1 MGDIDV
7 GYNLGNIYLLGNG
20 LKQNV
25 EKGIEIHIKYAEKG
39 VLKSINQM
47 GNIYVNELLKPRDM
61 DQALYYYNMGAELND
76 LKSQLALGDIYLR
89 GLGVKV
95 NNILGLKWYLIADK
109 FNKQEHK
116 ELKIEKS
123 DTEHNI
129 LVVKE
134 KMTTSEISES
144 NILAEQFLTR
154 H

>member
-1 MGDIDV
+1 M
-7 GYNLGNIYLLGNG
+7 
-20 LKQNV
+20 
-25 EKGIEIHIKYAEKG
+25 EIHIKYAEKG

-47 GNIYVNELLKPRDM
+47 GNIYFNELVKPRDI
-61 DQALYYYNMGAELND
+61 DQALYYYKMGAELND
-76 LKSQLALGDIYLR
+76 LQSQLALGYIYLR

-95 NNILGLKWYLIADK
+95 NNVLGLKWYLIADK

-144 NILAEQFLTR
+144 EILAEKFLTR

>member
-1 MGDIDV
+1 
-7 GYNLGNIYLLGNG
+7 
-20 LKQNV
+20 
-25 EKGIEIHIKYAEKG
+25 
-39 VLKSINQM
+39 M
-47 GNIYVNELLKPRDM
+47 GNIYFNELLKPRDI

-95 NNILGLKWYLIADK
+95 NNVLGLKWYLIADK

-144 NILAEQFLTR
+144 EILAEKFLTR